1 MLPRVT
7 GVGPDHL
14 RLAGEPGGK
23 PHLSRRRAPRFL
35 GEVICDFTFQGIDA
49 YIQDIV
55 EGASRRRPH
64 PFGSARAREQR
75 RMVGF
80 AVLGCGRIGRMHA
93 RNLAAHPR
101 AELVAVYDVANA
113 AAEEVG
119 TALGARVASS
129 VDEALACPRVRA
141 VLVASSTDTH
151 VDLLTRSVKAGKA
164 VLCEKP
170 IDLDIAKVDACWAE
184 IGGLAPVVM
193 VGFNRRFDPSFRA
206 LRDRVQAGE
215 IGKVEQIVITSRDPG
230 PPPVSYIKVSG
241 GLFRD
246 MTIHDL
252 DMARYLAGDIVEV
265 QAMGA
270 NLVDPSIRDAGD
282 IDAAMVVMRA
292 ASGAM
297 VHVNNSRRCAYGYD
311 QRVEA
316 FGERGMLQAGN
327 RRATTVE
334 AWGAEHTG
342 AKDVVLNFFIERYA
356 EAYVAEIDHFVDCVE
371 KGAKPLAGFEEGR
384 EALRLA
390 DAALESLKTGRA
402 VSLPVRLDK
411 STLDALKAATAGR
424 PRR

>member
-1 MLPRVT
+1 
-7 GVGPDHL
+7 
-14 RLAGEPGGK
+14 
-23 PHLSRRRAPRFL
+23 
-35 GEVICDFTFQGIDA
+35 
-49 YIQDIV
+49 
-55 EGASRRRPH
+55 
-64 PFGSARAREQR
+64 
-75 RMVGF
+75 MVGF

-101 AELVAVYDVANA
+101 AELVAVYDVARA
-113 AAEEVG
+113 AAEETG
-119 TALGARVASS
+119 AALGAKVAGS
-129 VDEALACPRVRA
+129 VDEVLADGDVRA
-141 VLVASSTDTH
+141 VLIASSTDTH

-170 IDLDIAKVDACWAE
+170 IDLDVGRVEACWRE
-184 IGGLAPVVM
+184 IGGLDPVVM

-215 IGKVEQIVITSRDPG
+215 IGRLEQVVVTSRDPG
-230 PPPVSYIKVSG
+230 PPPVSYIKGSG

-246 MTIHDL
+246 MTIHDF

-270 NLVDPSIRDAGD
+270 NLVDPAIREAGD

-316 FGERGMLQAGN
+316 FGEAGMLQAGN
-327 RRATTVE
+327 RRPTTVE
-334 AWGAEHTG
+334 AWGAERT
-342 AKDVVLNFFIERYA
+342 AAREPVLNFFIERYT

-371 KGAKPLAGFEEGR
+371 KGTRPLAGFADGR

-390 DAALESLKTGRA
+390 DAAIESAKTGR
-402 VSLPVRLDK
+402 VVRLD
-411 STLDALKAATAGR
+411 R
-424 PRR
+424 